1 MRYVAVSL
9 ALLVAA
15 ALVPTPA
22 SAQENAV
29 AGRVLDTAGDPLPGV
44 TVEVLGSAQGETRIA
59 VTDLDGLYRIDD
71 IPPGTWTVFFTL
83 PGFRLVGRDN
93 VGVDV
98 GAGVVAMVD
107 AEMAID
113 DWAEYFSV
121 SSDSP
126 LPAGGAAALEC
137 TFLPNGVIANCR
149 RMTR

>member
-1 MRYVAVSL
+1 MRSVAASL
-9 ALLVAA
+9 VLLVAA
-15 ALVPTPA
+15 ALVPVPA
-22 SAQENAV
+22 SAQESAIV
-29 AGRVLDTAGDPLPGV
+29 GRVLDATGDPLPGV
-44 TVEVLGSAQGETRIA
+44 TVEVLGSAPGETRLE

-71 IPPGTWTVFFTL
+71 LPPGTWTVFFTL

-98 GAGVVAMVD
+98 GAGVVATAD
-107 AEMAID
+107 AEMAIE
-113 DWAEYFSV
+113 DWAEVFLV

-149 RMTR
+149 RVTR

>member
-1 MRYVAVSL
+1 MPV
-9 ALLVAA
+9 
-15 ALVPTPA
+15 PA
-22 SAQENAV
+22 SAQESAIV
-29 AGRVLDTAGDPLPGV
+29 GRVLDATGDPLPGV
-44 TVEVLGSAQGETRIA
+44 TVEVLGSAPGETRLE

-71 IPPGTWTVFFTL
+71 LPPGTWTVFFTL

-98 GAGVVAMVD
+98 GAGVVATAD
-107 AEMAID
+107 AEMAIE
-113 DWAEYFSV
+113 DWAEVFLV

-149 RMTR
+149 RVTR